1 MKHPSKLI
9 HIGLAK
15 SMSSTLQVLWSH
27 SNNYVAIDPKGVT
40 SKTDSFF
47 DQHRDNIDALVARLE
62 NSSPPF
68 GFEPNDGLQVL
79 SGEGL
84 ASSWFCHMPELSEH
98 IPKRQQLLATMF
110 GPLADKILIVI
121 RDPVDWIR
129 SAYAQMLK
137 EGGYLSVERYVREF
151 KVSIEKNL
159 DLRALVTSW
168 QQYDAEIVILPME
181 LYKQDQD
188 AFWIAYEGM
197 LAMPRPDISRSVDV
211 HSNPSVYE
219 TLEVHKSVNR
229 ILSILETVCVE
240 DQKNPV
246 KDVFIEGLKAARLW
260 GARSAMERLSSD
272 QLIELQSLLALE
284 KEQGNLEIPT
294 ELAEHLQ
301 KNFVDFLRETESFE
315 FQTILE
321 GYQQSI
327 SPVYVGPKH

>member
-1 MKHPSKLI
+1 
-9 HIGLAK
+9 
-15 SMSSTLQVLWSH
+15 
-27 SNNYVAIDPKGVT
+27 
-40 SKTDSFF
+40 
-47 DQHRDNIDALVARLE
+47 
-62 NSSPPF
+62 
-68 GFEPNDGLQVL
+68 
-79 SGEGL
+79 
-84 ASSWFCHMPELSEH
+84 
-98 IPKRQQLLATMF
+98 
-110 GPLADKILIVI
+110 
-121 RDPVDWIR
+121 
-129 SAYAQMLK
+129 MLK

-151 KVSIEKNL
+151 KVSIEKNI

-197 LAMPRPDISRSVDV
+197 LAMARPDISRSVDV

-260 GARSAMERLSSD
+260 GARSAMERLSPD

-284 KEQGNLEIPT
+284 KEQGNW
-294 ELAEHLQ
+294 
-301 KNFVDFLRETESFE
+301 KYR
-315 FQTILE
+315 
-321 GYQQSI
+321 
-327 SPVYVGPKH
+327 

>member
-1 MKHPSKLI
+1 MKHPSKLV

-15 SMSSTLQVLWSH
+15 SMSSTLQALWANSE
-27 SNNYVAIDPKGVT
+27 NYVAIDPGGLT

-47 DQHRDNIDALVARLE
+47 DQHRDNIDALVAQLG
-62 NSSPPF
+62 NSGPPF
-68 GFEPNDGLQVL
+68 GFEPDNGLQVL

-137 EGGYLSVERYVREF
+137 EGGSLSVETYIREF
-151 KVSIEKNL
+151 KLSIEKNL
-159 DLRALVTSW
+159 DLRALVTFW

-181 LYKQDQD
+181 LYKADQD
-188 AFWIAYEGM
+188 AFWIAYEGNLGM
-197 LAMPRPDISRSVDV
+197 RRPESSRSQYIMA
-211 HSNPSVYE
+211 NPSFYE
-219 TLEVHKSVNR
+219 TLEVHRSVNR
-229 ILSILETVCVE
+229 ILGILETVCIE

-246 KDVFIEGLKAARLW
+246 KDVFIEGLKTARLW
-260 GARSAMERLSSD
+260 GSRSAMERLSPN
-272 QLIELQSLLALE
+272 QLVELKSLLSLG
-284 KEQGNLEIPT
+284 KEQGKPKIPT

-301 KNFVDFLRETESFE
+301 KNFVNFLGETESFE

-321 GYQQSI
+321 GYQQSV
-327 SPVYVGPKH
+327 SPVYVGPRH

>member
-15 SMSSTLQVLWSH
+15 SMSSTLQTLWANSE
-27 SNNYVAIDPKGVT
+27 NYVAIDPKGVT

-137 EGGYLSVERYVREF
+137 EGGSLSVETYVREF

-181 LYKQDQD
+181 LYKKDQD

-197 LAMPRPDISRSVDV
+197 LGMPRPESSRSQYIIA
-211 HSNPSVYE
+211 NPSCYE
-219 TLEVHKSVNR
+219 TVEVHRSVNQ

-246 KDVFIEGLKAARLW
+246 KDVFIEGLKAARLY

-272 QLIELQSLLALE
+272 QLIELQSLLSLRQ
-284 KEQGNLEIPT
+284 EQGKMEIPT
-294 ELAEHLQ
+294 ELTEHLQ
-301 KNFVDFLRETESFE
+301 KNFVDFLGETESFE

-321 GYQQSI
+321 GYQQSV
-327 SPVYVGPKH
+327 SPVYVGPRH

>member
-137 EGGYLSVERYVREF
+137 EGGYLSVESYVREF

-219 TLEVHKSVNR
+219 TLGVHKSVNR

-272 QLIELQSLLALE
+272 QLIELKSLLALE

-301 KNFVDFLRETESFE
+301 KNRGLSGRDRIIRVSDDT
-315 FQTILE
+315 E
-321 GYQQSI
+321 GYQQSV
-327 SPVYVGPKH
+327 SSLRRPRH